1 MLEEILSDSD
11 KSRKFVQVCAG
22 LARHYQ
28 FDGWLLNIENNL
40 EPSLVPRLLQLLHS
54 LSMAVKEDG
63 QEGTVLWYD
72 SLTHQVSIMRS
83 DIKGAAF
90 D

>member
-1 MLEEILSDSD
+1 MLEEILSSPA
-11 KSRKFVQVCAG
+11 KSAQFVKVCSR

-40 EPSLVPRLLQLLHS
+40 EPSLVPRLLQLLGS